1 MAEKRRFKVQID
13 NQTYTIIGTSST
25 EHMNAVVEIV
35 ETQLQ
40 EIQKLMPELSKEKA
54 AILLAL
60 NAVSDQLYK
69 QEKLSE
75 LLDEHEQV
83 EE

>member
-13 NQTYTIIGTSST
+13 NQTYTIIGTSSP

-35 ETQLQ
+35 EKQLH
-40 EIQKLMPELSKEKA
+40 EIQNLMPELSKEKA

-69 QEKLSE
+69 QEKLDQ
-75 LLDEHEQV
+75 LL
-83 EE
+83 EENE